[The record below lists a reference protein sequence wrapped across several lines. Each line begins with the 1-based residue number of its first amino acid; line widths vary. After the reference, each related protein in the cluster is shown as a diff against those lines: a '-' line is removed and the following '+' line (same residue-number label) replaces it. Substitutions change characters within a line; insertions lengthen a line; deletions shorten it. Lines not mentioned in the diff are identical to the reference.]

1 MIGKILGLGQAA
13 KQVGEAV
20 GGVAEVFVGNRADRD
35 AAEHA
40 QFIAA
45 LGQFSEEF
53 RNPSITWFDRFV
65 NGLNRLPRPM
75 LAVGTLGLF
84 TYSMVDPAGFA
95 ERMQGLA
102 YVPEPLWWLLGA
114 VVSFY
119 FGARELHHYRGR
131 SVGATLD
138 LPMPRRQAP
147 EAPSPTGPGTATRP
161 EPALG
166 YPEDDAPH
174 GAPAPIVR
182 TPALPT
188 SGRPVPRPRSQPEP
202 DPVTPAPAVEPR
214 PAGPEATTSPSAVA
228 VRASDP
234 DFNAAVEEWRAM
246 NAA

>member
-13 KQVGEAV
+13 QQVGEAV
-20 GGVAEVFVGNRADRD
+20 GGVGEVFVGNRADRD

-53 RNPSITWFDRFV
+53 RNPNLTWFDRFV

-84 TYSMVDPAGFA
+84 TYSMVDPVGFA

-131 SVGATLD
+131 SIGATLD
-138 LPMPRRQAP
+138 LPMPPRRQAP
-147 EAPSPTGPGTATRP
+147 EASPAAPGPVTRP
-161 EPALG
+161 EQALG
-166 YPEDDAPH
+166 HLEAEGPEP
-174 GAPAPIVR
+174 APAPIAR
-182 TPALPT
+182 KPALPV
-188 SGRPVPRPRSQPEP
+188 SQRPVPRPRSQPEP
-202 DPVTPAPAVEPR
+202 EPVAPAVESGPEVAGPR
-214 PAGPEATTSPSAVA
+214 PAVA

-234 DFNAAVEEWRAM
+234 DFNAAFEEWRAM

>member
-1 MIGKILGLGQAA
+1 MIGRILGLGQAA
-13 KQVGEAV
+13 KQMGEAV
-20 GGVAEVFVGNRADRD
+20 GGVAEVFVGNRAERD

-40 QFIAA
+40 QFVAA

-53 RNPSITWFDRFV
+53 RNPNLTWFDQFV

-75 LAVGTLGLF
+75 LAVGTLSLF
-84 TYSMVDPAGFA
+84 VYAMVDPAGFA

-138 LPMPRRQAP
+138 LPMPPRRAP
-147 EAPSPTGPGTATRP
+147 EAPAAARTGAEARP
-161 EPALG
+161 EPAI
-166 YPEDDAPH
+166 APP
-174 GAPAPIVR
+174 GPAGPYAAPVPVPR
-182 TPALPT
+182 TPELPT
-188 SGRPVPRPRSQPEP
+188 SARPVPRPGSQPEP
-202 DPVTPAPAVEPR
+202 EAVPAPQ
-214 PAGPEATTSPSAVA
+214 PAGPVPARPVPAESRPAIA

-234 DFNAAVEEWRAM
+234 DFNAAIEEWRAM
-246 NAA
+246 NTA

>member
-53 RNPSITWFDRFV
+53 RNPNLTWFDQFV

-75 LAVGTLGLF
+75 LAVGTLSLF
-84 TYSMVDPAGFA
+84 VYSMVDPAGFA

-131 SVGATLD
+131 SIGATLD
-138 LPMPRRQAP
+138 LPMPLQQAP
-147 EAPSPTGPGTATRP
+147 EAEPPARSGAATRP
-161 EPALG
+161 GPAIAF
-166 YPEDDAPH
+166 PEAEVAYE
-174 GAPAPIVR
+174 APAPVVH
-182 TPALPT
+182 TPALQT
-188 SGRPVPRPRSQPEP
+188 SARPVPRPRSQTEPE
-202 DPVTPAPAVEPR
+202 VMAAPQPVEPGPARQVPPAAR
-214 PAGPEATTSPSAVA
+214 PAIA

-234 DFNAAVEEWRAM
+234 EFNAAVEEWRAT

>member
-84 TYSMVDPAGFA
+84 TYSMVDPVGFA

-131 SVGATLD
+131 SIGATLD
-138 LPMPRRQAP
+138 LPMPPRRQAP
-147 EAPSPTGPGTATRP
+147 EAPSAAGPGPAPRP
-161 EPALG
+161 EPGLA

-174 GAPAPIVR
+174 EAPAPIVR
-182 TPALPT
+182 TPALPV
-188 SGRPVPRPRSQPEP
+188 SERPVPRPRSQPEP
-202 DPVTPAPAVEPR
+202 EPVAPAIEPPPTAATSR
-214 PAGPEATTSPSAVA
+214 PAVA
-228 VRASDP
+228 VRAADP

>member
-13 KQVGEAV
+13 RHVGEAV

-53 RNPSITWFDRFV
+53 RNPNVTWFDRFV

-84 TYSMVDPAGFA
+84 VYAMVDPAGFA

-131 SVGATLD
+131 SIGASLE
-138 LPMPRRQAP
+138 LPMPPRQAR
-147 EAPSPTGPGTATRP
+147 ELSGPGATIRA
-161 EPALG
+161 EPALTT
-166 YPEDDAPH
+166 PEAEREAAP
-174 GAPAPIVR
+174 GPIAR
-182 TPALPT
+182 TPELPT
-188 SGRPVPRPRSQPEP
+188 SGRPVPRPRSTAEP
-202 DPVTPAPAVEPR
+202 VAPAVDVPPR
-214 PAGPEATTSPSAVA
+214 PAVA